1 MFTAILN
8 SAAIQKRLDG
18 LVARATDNVRP
29 AAQAG
34 AQVYYDAVKA
44 AAPVGQSVHHTKGKK
59 LTFQPGNLRDSIY
72 QAYADKEST
81 DRKAVYRV
89 SYNRTKAFYGHF
101 VERGT
106 SKMAA
111 RPFIRPSYDAQRQK
125 AIEAA
130 RRALRKGLMNER

>member
-1 MFTAILN
+1 MFTAIFK
-8 SAAIQKRLDG
+8 SEAMQKRLDG
-18 LVARATDNVRP
+18 LVARATDNLRP

-81 DRKAVYRV
+81 DRKAVYRI
-89 SYNRTKAFYGHF
+89 SYNRQKAFYGYFIEH
-101 VERGT
+101 GT

-111 RPFIRPSYDAQRQK
+111 RPFIRPSYDSFREA

-130 RRALRKGLMNER
+130 RMSLRQGLIDGR